1 MKRRTT
7 FALIAAAGALLS
19 ASAVCAGLVVRKHH
33 KAKAK
38 KPVLLVVSF
47 GTSYNENRYLTL
59 GAVEAAMEAAY
70 PGYEIRRAFTSQMI
84 IHKLRERDGEE
95 IDSVPEAME
104 RLLADGVREV
114 VVQSTHVTP
123 GFEFDEMVE
132 QVSAFE
138 KYFDRLTIGRPV
150 LDTEEDYHTLAR
162 ILAGEVAAFDGED
175 TAIVW
180 MGHGTAHEANAA
192 YERMAEVFGECGCMN
207 HFVGTVEAKPDLE
220 DVLAQVKEAGVH
232 KVVLV
237 PLMMVAGDHANN
249 DMAGDGEDSWK
260 SVFTREGFAVTT
272 VMKGM
277 GQYEGVRQLLLRHA
291 WSAMKQ

>member
-1 MKRRTT
+1 MKRKTMYS
-7 FALIAAAGALLS
+7 LMAAGGVLLG
-19 ASAVCAGLVVRKHH
+19 ASALCAGLLVRHH
-33 KAKAK
+33 RRAGKP

-47 GTSYNENRYLTL
+47 GTSYNETRYLTL

-70 PGYEIRRAFTSQMI
+70 PGYEIRRAFTSRMI
-84 IHKLRERDGEE
+84 INKLRERDGEE

-104 RLLADGVREV
+104 RLLSDGVREV
-114 VVQSTHVTP
+114 VVQCTHVTP

-132 QVSAFE
+132 QVSAME
-138 KYFDRLTIGRPV
+138 KYFDRLTIGRPL
-150 LDTEEDYHTLAR
+150 LDTEEDFHAVAR

-192 YERMAEVFGECGCMN
+192 YERMGEVFGECGCRN

-220 DVLAQVKEAGVH
+220 DVLAAVKESGAH

-249 DMAGDGEDSWK
+249 DMAGAGENSWK
-260 SVFTREGFAVTT
+260 SVFEREGFAVTT
-272 VMKGM
+272 VMKGL
-277 GQYEGVRQLLLRHA
+277 GQYEGIRQILLRHA